1 MKRPASTENDKEVK
15 KAKLELEN
23 AITKK
28 EIKDEKPINDQDIKK
43 HLKQLTR
50 EVSKTFY
57 NQIKLDF
64 TCTRACAV
72 KLDVSKL

>member
-1 MKRPASTENDKEVK
+1 MCKEYGNTFSPSLYLGGALKRPASTENDKEVK

-28 EIKDEKPINDQDIKK
+28 EIKDEKPINDRDIKK

-50 EVSKTFY
+50 EVSKTRHF
-57 NQIKLDF
+57 I
-64 TCTRACAV
+64 TR
-72 KLDVSKL
+72 